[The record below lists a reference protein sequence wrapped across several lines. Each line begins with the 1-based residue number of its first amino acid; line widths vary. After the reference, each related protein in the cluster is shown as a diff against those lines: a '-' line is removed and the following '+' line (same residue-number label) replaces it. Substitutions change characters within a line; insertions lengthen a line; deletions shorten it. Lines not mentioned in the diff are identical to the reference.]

1 MLSEGWGTHKST
13 HYIDLHQ
20 AFTTGYAVLMVGKEG
35 QGRMHPNLM
44 LKHMPEAPQK
54 FCYCD
59 ISGPKDGTGRAVI
72 P

>member
-44 LKHMPEAPQK
+44 LKHMPEAPRN
-54 FCYCD
+54 FVIVIYLV
-59 ISGPKDGTGRAVI
+59 PKMGQVEL
-72 P
+72 